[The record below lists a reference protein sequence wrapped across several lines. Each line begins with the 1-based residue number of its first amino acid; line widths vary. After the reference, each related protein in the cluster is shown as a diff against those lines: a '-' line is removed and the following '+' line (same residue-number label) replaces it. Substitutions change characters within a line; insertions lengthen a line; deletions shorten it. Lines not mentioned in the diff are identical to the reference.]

1 MIISIRKTVGAT
13 ALIVA
18 LVLVSL
24 LALGIRQYLLFQ
36 KHEQVTT
43 YTEKIIFQFAIIR
56 EHVTEALLEKKY
68 QRLSGVAG
76 EMEELNVNLSSV
88 LSSDYVADQY
98 KINFASSFDISSI
111 VLLLRKLESGAVE
124 PENLRQLNREIRTLG
139 ERLML
144 FDRVLVNF
152 AKRKLIGFQNFV
164 IGSLAL
170 VLSAIIVILLIAQR
184 QLLSPLGQLWQQ
196 SWEVS
201 QDKRSQLSLRK
212 KKGIVAD
219 LAVSFQQMQDSKNAI
234 AVKLSK
240 YQQVATAVNTA
251 QLAISRSFD
260 RQKLFDGIC
269 RALLENKD
277 YCLVWIGL
285 PEEDG
290 KDVMPVAA
298 DGSTSM
304 SRKEC
309 DSCMAVLLTE
319 AEEKGMEFNPAAKVL
334 QTAEPVVH
342 KDILAKI
349 PKGLLKGTPLM
360 EGDAV
365 CAALPVQRK
374 GKIYAVLSIYAIG
387 QDAFSERDMELLEG
401 LAGEAGLAL
410 SALDEQDADRREKEL
425 NNKIMLATE
434 SVVVYMN
441 PHGEILGANEFFEQL
456 VGVKSQDLVS
466 KKWRSFFT
474 PADIEKSNDQKDADL
489 LKQISRQKTVD
500 LILRTDKTTK
510 RLRCS
515 FVPIMTEGGEIEK
528 YGCVGREVAQDQVQ
542 DGGLTEVQCSRLA
555 VLGELSAGIAHEI
568 SDLNNGI
575 INYAQIL
582 FDNIR
587 YQGHGQDEDDD
598 RILDKIIDGGER
610 IAAIVRP
617 LILYGR
623 ESDTAGEFLPVTTV
637 LADTVTLVDYYF
649 SSEGISLQ
657 LEMEENLSGIPVQS
671 QQMQKVFFD
680 LLYNGRHALNKR
692 YAGKDPNK
700 KLLVSGRD
708 IVEGDHHY
716 LEFTF
721 EDRGSGMDA
730 EDVAKIFDSSY
741 STRKRE
747 NSGRNG
753 LAASRKIVENHGG
766 SLEMISSPGE
776 STTVVLRFPLP

>member
-1 MIISIRKTVGAT
+1 MIFPIRKTVGAM

-43 YTEKIIFQFAIIR
+43 HTEKIIFQFAIIR

-68 QRLSGVAG
+68 QRLAGVAS

-98 KINFASSFDISSI
+98 KINFASSFDLSSI
-111 VLLLRKLESGAVE
+111 ILLLRKIESGSVE
-124 PENLRQLNREIRTLG
+124 PEYLRQLNREIRTLG

-152 AKRKLIGFQNFV
+152 AKRKLISFQNFV

-170 VLSAIIVILLIAQR
+170 VLSLVIIMLLVVQR
-184 QLLSPLGQLWQQ
+184 QMLAPLLQLWKQ
-196 SWEVS
+196 SWEIV
-201 QDKRSQLSLRK
+201 QNKRSNLSLGK
-212 KKGIVAD
+212 QHGLVAD
-219 LAVSFQQMQDSKNAI
+219 LGTSFQKLQASKEAI
-234 AVKLSK
+234 TEQLTK
-240 YQQVATAVNTA
+240 YQQVATAVNRA
-251 QLAISRSFD
+251 QLAISRSFS

-290 KDVMPVAA
+290 KDVLPVAA
-298 DGSTSM
+298 DGSTTM

-319 AEEKGMEFNPAAKVL
+319 AEEKGLEFNPAAKVL
-334 QTAEPVVH
+334 QTLKPVVH
-342 KDILAKI
+342 KDILAGI

-360 EGDAV
+360 EGHAV
-365 CAALPVQRK
+365 CAALPIQRE

-387 QDAFSERDMELLEG
+387 QSAFSDKDLELLEG
-401 LAGEAGLAL
+401 LAGDAGLAL
-410 SALDEQDADRREKEL
+410 SALKVQDADRKEKEL
-425 NNKIMLATE
+425 SRQVMQATE
-434 SVVVYMN
+434 AIVVYVS
-441 PHGEILGANEFFEQL
+441 PQGEIVGANEIFEQL
-456 VGVKSQDLVS
+456 IGDGSKDLLL

-474 PADIEKSNDQKDADL
+474 PVDLEKSKDQEDVNL
-489 LKQISRQKTVD
+489 LKHFSQQKTVD
-500 LILRTDKTTK
+500 LILRTAKSTK
-510 RLRCS
+510 RLCCS
-515 FVPIMTEGGEIEK
+515 FVPIMSEDGDIEK
-528 YGCVGREVAQDQVQ
+528 YGCVCRGMAQEQDQE
-542 DGGLTEVQCSRLA
+542 GGLTEIQHSRLA

-582 FDNIR
+582 FDNIC
-587 YQGHGQDEDDD
+587 YQGHGQDEDDE

-623 ESDTAGEFLPVTTV
+623 EGDAAGEFLPLTTV
-637 LADTVTLVDYYF
+637 LTDTVMLVGYYF
-649 SSEGISLQ
+649 GSEGIALK
-657 LEMEENLSGIPVQS
+657 LDVDEDIPGVPVQA

-680 LLYNGRHALNKR
+680 LLYNGRYALNKQ
-692 YAGKDPNK
+692 YSGKDTNK
-700 KLLVSGRD
+700 KLLVSSKCISETDG
-708 IVEGDHHY
+708 HY
-716 LEFTF
+716 LQLSF
-721 EDRGSGMDA
+721 EDNGYGMDA
-730 EDVAKIFDSSY
+730 DEVAKIFDSSY
-741 STRKRE
+741 PEQKRG
-747 NSGRNG
+747 NSGRHG
-753 LAASRKIVENHGG
+753 LSASRKIVENHGG

-776 STTVVLRFPLP
+776 STTVVLNFPLN